1 MNLIEIWKNKGLILE
16 GIMNKL
22 FTKDHVEEIANKRY
36 EICKQCKH
44 HGKECIV
51 PGTGPC
57 CALCGCCLELKTRS
71 LSSDCPEGK
80 WEAVLTEEEED
91 LLNEQL

>member
-1 MNLIEIWKNKGLILE
+1 
-16 GIMNKL
+16 MNKL